1 MALTLSIIPGANAG
15 NVVAGQRANYVASV
29 TNSGSSSVTL
39 QSLAT
44 YAETGIGVTVGQPNY
59 LTPNVPVGVGNPT
72 LAAGA
77 TSYFPFEVVFQ
88 TPNFPGPSP
97 QQPGGSAGTSAA
109 AVPVDSSF
117 VISLQSLSSD
127 ASVASAQLLVPVLS
141 TIAPFPIAQGGG
153 MQLSS
158 GFNLINLLTSF
169 G

>member
-1 MALTLSIIPGANAG
+1 MALTLSIIPGARASS
-15 NVVAGQRANYVASV
+15 VVAGQSINYVASV
-29 TNSGSSSVTL
+29 TNSGSTSVTL

-44 YAETGIGVTVGQPNY
+44 YADSNCSINVGQPNY

-77 TSYFPFEVVFQ
+77 TSYFPFEVTFL
-88 TPNFPGPSP
+88 TPAIAGPSP
-97 QQPGGSAGTSAA
+97 QAPGGTLGVTNASY
-109 AVPVDSSF
+109 PLDSSF
-117 VISLQSLSSD
+117 VIYLSSLSSD
-127 ASVASAQLLVPVLS
+127 STVASAQLLVPVLS

-158 GFNLINLLTSF
+158 GFNLINLITSF